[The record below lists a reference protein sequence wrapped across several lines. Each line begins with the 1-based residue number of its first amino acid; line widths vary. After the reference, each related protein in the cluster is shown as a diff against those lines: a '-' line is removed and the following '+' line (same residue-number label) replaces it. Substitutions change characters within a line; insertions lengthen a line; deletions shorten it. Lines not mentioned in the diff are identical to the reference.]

1 MATEV
6 GFLQRTLKIFDDYHL
21 NIEHLPTGINQIGVI
36 VEMVEVE
43 EILLDLLDRLK
54 KDLKADDVTVKE
66 NISLLTV
73 VGEEIIRS
81 AKVTNKIFTA
91 LAKEDID
98 IELITQSPRGINI
111 IIGVANKHY
120 QRALVALYEEL
131 TT

>member
-54 KDLKADDVTVKE
+54 K
-66 NISLLTV
+66 I
-73 VGEEIIRS
+73 
-81 AKVTNKIFTA
+81 
-91 LAKEDID
+91 
-98 IELITQSPRGINI
+98 
-111 IIGVANKHY
+111 
-120 QRALVALYEEL
+120 
-131 TT
+131 